1 LQLATYKQ
9 EITNAATTK
18 VAMIHIT
25 ETTDDK
31 KLKIDMKKDTVIACM
46 YTVFQKK
53 NIHSYYWL

>member
-25 ETTDDK
+25 KTTDDK
-31 KLKIDMKKDTVIACM
+31 KLKIDMKKDTVIACV
-46 YTVFQKK
+46 YVC
-53 NIHSYYWL
+53 IV